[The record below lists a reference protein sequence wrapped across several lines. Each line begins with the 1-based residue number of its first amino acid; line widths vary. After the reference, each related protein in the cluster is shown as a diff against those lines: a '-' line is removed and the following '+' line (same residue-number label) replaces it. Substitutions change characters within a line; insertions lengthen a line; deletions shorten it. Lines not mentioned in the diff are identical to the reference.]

1 MNTKSKFKIVIPII
15 ILAVV
20 VSGLAMP
27 SSVNAG
33 VLHEAGKGIFS
44 VLGEIIRTCLMKLLT
59 TAVSL
64 FEGALGIGFDSK
76 TTEVVKTGWTACR
89 DFANMLF
96 ILIMVIIAFGTILRI
111 EQYGVK
117 KLLPKIIGIALLI
130 NFSFVLC
137 SVIVDFSNITANFF
151 IKDIKGKIGSQGGE
165 KGMITAVF
173 ADAFNITGTAI
184 TITDCDNIYKGLISN
199 CKSDADCV
207 ENANGI
213 LKKCRKD
220 QGIEVKVEDEAFLDI
235 FFGIVLGSIVMIM
248 AIFALSAGAL
258 MILFRIIAIWF
269 LITIVPLA
277 FICYALPGLQENW
290 KKWWTKFLHWCI
302 FAPAYTFFIWIAIQ
316 IATTQANKKI
326 GMIASQ
332 YAITGNYKV
341 TANAFQSN
349 PGGELIS
356 FFIIIG
362 FLVGSIV
369 VAQALGIHGA
379 NAVMKIATDT
389 KKGVAGWMG
398 RQAMRPTK
406 GLGRLAGAGALTAGG
421 ALFGGKL
428 GRRMRA
434 RATEMRMRPEKDP
447 RNVAYE
453 RLISTM
459 SDGDVM
465 KESMVKGITPGQK
478 IRKLIATRN
487 AARRGLLRDATTNEA
502 GEAMKTFKGFN
513 DFEAYQKLKET
524 RLDAIENNTE
534 RDNTTQKVVQE
545 GNINKIPAIALKDER
560 VVAALGRFAS
570 AVQIESLRNASPQHA
585 TNLKTSLDTLTTV
598 GNAILSG
605 MSALDQEKIHHSY
618 ASQTGDID
626 RMSSAQLV
634 NWAKKSGADGIKRI
648 SSASSSANLEILA
661 NNMPTNQLA
670 NIVEKMQ
677 DNVAAKNMV
686 RYLSTATSPIAA
698 ANKFAVNNNPYLK
711 TLI

>member
-379 NAVMKIATDT
+379 NAVMKIATGAAQKFSGFSKAKNYFAAR
-389 KKGVAGWMG
+389 KKVREEEKKEAVG
-398 RQAMRPTK
+398 R
-406 GLGRLAGAGALTAGG
+406 RLRLREIATARQIIKERMPGE
-421 ALFGGKL
+421 L
-428 GRRMRA
+428 GRRARIKKTQVLEREAQRMATNYTDRDLRRVAFSRGLTKNKRSMRA
-434 RATEMRMRPEKDP
+434 AATIALTRRSTAPGSTVVLTP
-447 RNVAYE
+447 QQQA
-453 RLISTM
+453 RLSN
-459 SDGDVM
+459 
-465 KESMVKGITPGQK
+465 
-478 IRKLIATRN
+478 R
-487 AARRGLLRDATTNEA
+487 
-502 GEAMKTFKGFN
+502 
-513 DFEAYQKLKET
+513 YT
-524 RLDAIENNTE
+524 RLTN
-534 RDNTTQKVVQE
+534 RY
-545 GNINKIPAIALKDER
+545 NIP
-560 VVAALGRFAS
+560 
-570 AVQIESLRNASPQHA
+570 
-585 TNLKTSLDTLTTV
+585 
-598 GNAILSG
+598 
-605 MSALDQEKIHHSY
+605 
-618 ASQTGDID
+618 
-626 RMSSAQLV
+626 
-634 NWAKKSGADGIKRI
+634 
-648 SSASSSANLEILA
+648 
-661 NNMPTNQLA
+661 
-670 NIVEKMQ
+670 
-677 DNVAAKNMV
+677 
-686 RYLSTATSPIAA
+686 
-698 ANKFAVNNNPYLK
+698 
-711 TLI
+711 